1 MRAQASQH
9 RTFPGK
15 SERQEEAS
23 TVSGYPGT
31 PMGKRTKA
39 RQATGNSQC
48 GCGLVP
54 GQRAKPDTE
63 KVDASA
69 VSRPR
74 QLRIPGNDDPGKE
87 RCGSCGHLRCDH
99 GQRTCLVCFTCSK
112 FTSTPAQSTRA
123 DRAKCACNHRRD
135 RHDGGTGSC
144 GAAACPCRLHRP
156 QIPEGAREDRIS
168 VHAILAGGFES
179 NRRRH

>member
-1 MRAQASQH
+1 MSQ
-9 RTFPGK
+9 
-15 SERQEEAS
+15 RQEEAS
-23 TVSGYPGT
+23 TVSGYPGS
-31 PMGKRTKA
+31 PVGKRTKG
-39 RQATGNSQC
+39 RQATGTSER
-48 GCGLVP
+48 GGGLVP
-54 GQRAKPDTE
+54 GQRSKADTE
-63 KVDASA
+63 RLDASA

-74 QLRIPGNDDPGKE
+74 HLRNPDNDPGKAL
-87 RCGSCGHLRCDH
+87 CGGCGHRRCDH

-112 FTSTPAQSTRA
+112 FTPSMPAQSTQA

-144 GAAACPCRLHRP
+144 GAAACPCRLYRP
-156 QIPEGAREDRIS
+156 QIPECAWEDRIS